1 MALIFKNNA
10 AGTLAANIG
19 PTDNQILL
27 GAGQGAL
34 FPTFGAGDYA
44 YVTLVHATTGAIEVV
59 KATARVADTLSV
71 TRGVEGAATAFT
83 TGSVVEMRVTAG
95 MLGELDQRSK
105 WGTANGLATL
115 DGGALIPVGQI
126 PAAIART
133 TALDNYILLTQKGA
147 ANGVATL
154 DGAGTI
160 PDAQI
165 PAGIARDSEVASA
178 YVANTAKGA
187 ANGVATLDAA
197 TKIPAGQIPDL
208 SGSYLTKNNP
218 SATGAMSVVGNV
230 TSGGTFAANS
240 NFVSTNPSVV
250 LATSAAGVVY
260 LRPNGAASAAGE
272 ATLGSDGVLVCT
284 NTRATSDLRLKKNR
298 VRHKVIPHLADQ
310 IQLWDWDWRSGS
322 GSGQG
327 VVAQHVQNYAPHHV
341 SGDKHLSVDKA
352 GLALDAIVD
361 LAARLRKLEKAS
373 HARR

>member
-44 YVTLVHATTGAIEVV
+44 YATLVHATTGAIEVV
-59 KATARVADTLSV
+59 KITTRTVDTLSV

-83 TGSVVEMRVTAG
+83 TGSIVEMRVTAG

-105 WGTANGLATL
+105 WGAANGLATL
-115 DGGALIPVGQI
+115 DAGGLIPVGQI

-133 TALDNYILLTQKGA
+133 AALDNYILLTQKGA

-165 PAGIARDSEVASA
+165 PNIIARDIEVSQN
-178 YVANTAKGA
+178 YVPNTLKGA
-187 ANGVATLDAA
+187 ANGVATLGAD
-197 TKIPAGQIPDL
+197 TKVPAGQIPDL
-208 SGSYLTKNNP
+208 SGTYLTKNNP
-218 SATGAMSVVGNV
+218 TATGNLSAAGSITAGAGLVANQNV
-230 TSGGTFAANS
+230 TSSTAAL
-240 NFVSTNPSVV
+240 V
-250 LATSAAGVVY
+250 LAPASAGTIY
-260 LRPNGAASAAGE
+260 LRPNGAGSVANE
-272 ATLGSDGVLVCT
+272 ATVGSDGVIVCV
-284 NTRATSDLRLKKNR
+284 NTRATSDMRLKKNR

-310 IQLWDWDWRSGS
+310 IHLWDWDWKAGT
-322 GSGQG
+322 GTGQG
-327 VVAQHVQNYAPHHV
+327 VVAQHVQKYAPHHV
-341 SGDKHLSVDKA
+341 SGDEHLSVDKA

-361 LAARLRKLEKAS
+361 LAARLRKLEKAQ